1 VIDETRIEGALRE
14 GPPFRT
20 HYVPGS
26 LTTGPA
32 ALPTPPLRASLV
44 LVAVVVMLALVVGG
58 EALIGSGVIK
68 LPVLTDTYSAAP
80 APTVQDS
87 SSWTATGGMVTPRSG
102 DHTVTLLVDGTVLM
116 AGGSATTFARES
128 LASSQVFDP
137 GTMSW
142 TSTGDMTQARG
153 GHTATLL
160 PDGRVLVAGGGDPN
174 GNGRKFRTAELYD
187 PATVSWTATG
197 DMTQARTG
205 HSATLLPDGT
215 VLVAGG
221 NGGGLFLDSAEL
233 FDPATGSWTAIRHM
247 SEGRSAHT
255 ATLLPDGTVLVAGGV
270 FGDDAGPCCGPL
282 SSAEL
287 FDPRSGSWTVTGSF
301 VELVGGGSATLLP
314 DGRVLVAGEINGR
327 TSGRS
332 PAELYDPA
340 IGTWTATG
348 SMTELRVAFSATLL
362 SDGRVLVA
370 GGGHDAAG
378 DNTFPI
384 GFIGLGT
391 AELYDPGA
399 GSWTATKGMNA
410 ARRGGYVAIRLV
422 DGRVLVVGGVASVDG
437 NNGSSVLSV
446 PAAEVFDHNGGG

>member
-26 LTTGPA
+26 LTTAQPA
-32 ALPTPPLRASLV
+32 LRPAPLRASLV
-44 LVAVVVMLALVVGG
+44 LVAVVVMVALIVGG

-80 APTVQDS
+80 APTPNDS
-87 SSWTATGGMVTPRSG
+87 STWTATGGMATPRSG
-102 DHTVTLLVDGTVLM
+102 EHTVTLLADGTVLV

-128 LASSQVFDP
+128 LASSQLFDP
-137 GTMSW
+137 GAMSW
-142 TSTGDMTQARG
+142 APTGDMKQARG
-153 GHTATLL
+153 GHTATPL

-174 GNGRKFRTAELYD
+174 SNGRKFRTAELYD
-187 PATVSWTATG
+187 PATGSWTATG
-197 DMTQARTG
+197 DMTHARTN
-205 HSATLLPDGT
+205 HTATLLPDGT

-233 FDPATGSWTAIRHM
+233 YDPATGNWTATGSM
-247 SEGRSAHT
+247 TEGRSGQT
-255 ATLLPDGTVLVAGGV
+255 ATLLRDGTVLVAGGV

-287 FDPRSGSWTVTGSF
+287 FDPSTGSWTATGSM

-327 TSGRS
+327 LSGTS

-340 IGTWTATG
+340 NGTWTATG
-348 SMTELRVAFSATLL
+348 SMTELRVAFSAALL

-378 DNTFPI
+378 DDTFPI
-384 GFIGLGT
+384 GFVGLGT
-391 AELYDPGA
+391 AELYDPRT
-399 GSWTATKGMNA
+399 GSWTATRSMNA
-410 ARRGGYVAIRLV
+410 ARRGGCVAIRLV

-437 NNGSSVLSV
+437 NNGSSVLSA
-446 PAAEVFDHNGGG
+446 PAAEVFDPNGGG

>member
-1 VIDETRIEGALRE
+1 MIEETRIEGALRE

-26 LTTGPA
+26 LTPGPA

-44 LVAVVVMLALVVGG
+44 LVAVVVMLALVIGG

-80 APTVQDS
+80 ARTPA
-87 SSWTATGGMVTPRSG
+87 WTATGAMITPRSG
-102 DHTVTLLVDGTVLM
+102 EHTVTLLPNGTVLV

-128 LASSQVFDP
+128 LASSELFDP
-137 GTMSW
+137 VAMSW
-142 TSTGDMTQARG
+142 TSTRAMTEGRS

-174 GNGRKFRTAELYD
+174 SNGRKFRTAELYD
-187 PATVSWTATG
+187 PATGSWSATG
-197 DMTQARTG
+197 DMTQARTN

-221 NGGGLFLDSAEL
+221 NGGGLFLDAGEL
-233 FDPATGSWTAIRHM
+233 YDPATGSWTATGAM
-247 SEGRSAHT
+247 TEGRSAQT
-255 ATLLPDGTVLVAGGV
+255 ATLLPNGKVLVAGGV
-270 FGDDAGPCCGPL
+270 FGDDGGPCCGPL
-282 SSAEL
+282 TSAEL
-287 FDPRSGSWTVTGSF
+287 FDPGTGSWTATGSF

-327 TSGRS
+327 SNGTS

-340 IGTWTATG
+340 SGSCTATG
-348 SMTELRVAFSATLL
+348 SMTELRVGVSAALL

-370 GGGHDAAG
+370 GGGHDASG

-391 AELYDPGA
+391 AELYDPET
-399 GSWTATKGMNA
+399 GSWTATRSMNA
-410 ARRGGYVAIRLV
+410 ARRGAGVAIRLV
-422 DGRVLVVGGVASVDG
+422 DGRVLVVGGVVSVDG
-437 NNGSSVLSV
+437 NNGSSVLSD
-446 PAAEVFDHNGGG
+446 PAAEVFDPYGGG